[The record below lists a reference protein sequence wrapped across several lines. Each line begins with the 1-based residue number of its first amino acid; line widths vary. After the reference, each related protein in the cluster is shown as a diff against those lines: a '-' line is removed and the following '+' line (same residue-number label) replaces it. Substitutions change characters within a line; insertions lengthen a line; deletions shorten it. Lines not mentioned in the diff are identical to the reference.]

1 MDLSLLKK
9 RILNDNELNYIESKN
24 NKVETLG
31 GIYAA
36 KEAISKA
43 LGSGIGIVSFK
54 DINLFWDSLGAP
66 SARYK
71 DILDIDISISHEKDF
86 VIASAFIGNNIL
98 DIKRLGEVKE
108 LVKSLPDLKKRSKD
122 SHKGD
127 FGKTAI
133 IGGSKSMTGS
143 VYLSSLASLKAGS
156 GLSYTI
162 VPKEIQNVLEIKLVE
177 NIIMELED
185 NKELFEFLEKMDSIA
200 IGMGMGKDIDYKLF
214 EKILKLDIRKI
225 IDADGLNF
233 ISKNRSLLKYLKNS
247 VITPHEME
255 MSRLIQEDLDYVK
268 ANRLSIA
275 KKFALLY
282 NCVVVLKGHETLVTD
297 GCSTYINKTGSSAL
311 ATAGSG
317 DVLSGI
323 IASNL
328 ASNSNIFEASKLS
341 VFLHGLSGEIAGFEL
356 TDYSVIARDIIRC
369 LTKAIKIYQN
379 FKSPIKVD

>member
-54 DINLFWDSLGAP
+54 DINLFWDNLGAP

-108 LVKSLPDLKKRSKD
+108 LVKSLADLKKRSKD

-162 VPKEIQNVLEIKLVE
+162 VPKEIQNILEIKLVE

-200 IGMGMGKDIDYKLF
+200 IGMGMGKDIDYKL
-214 EKILKLDIRKI
+214 LK
-225 IDADGLNF
+225 
-233 ISKNRSLLKYLKNS
+233 KYLNL
-247 VITPHEME
+247 ILE
-255 MSRLIQEDLDYVK
+255 RLLMQM
-268 ANRLSIA
+268 A
-275 KKFALLY
+275 
-282 NCVVVLKGHETLVTD
+282 
-297 GCSTYINKTGSSAL
+297 
-311 ATAGSG
+311 
-317 DVLSGI
+317 
-323 IASNL
+323 
-328 ASNSNIFEASKLS
+328 
-341 VFLHGLSGEIAGFEL
+341 
-356 TDYSVIARDIIRC
+356 
-369 LTKAIKIYQN
+369 
-379 FKSPIKVD
+379 